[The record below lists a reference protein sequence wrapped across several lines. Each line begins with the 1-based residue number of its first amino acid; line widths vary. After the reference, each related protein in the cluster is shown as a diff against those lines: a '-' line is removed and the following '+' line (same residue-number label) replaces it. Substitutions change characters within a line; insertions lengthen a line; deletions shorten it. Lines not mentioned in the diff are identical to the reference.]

1 MVKLKILIVE
11 DEAIIGEDMRMM
23 LEDLGYSVTGV
34 ALDFDEAIEHLEA
47 TKPDIVLSDIALG
60 GVKDGIDLAQEI
72 KEKYQIPF
80 IFVTSHSD
88 RTTLE
93 RAKQHQPNGYL
104 VKPFDSNDLFTSIE
118 VAFANYVGQNVD
130 NEEAEEQQELDSSSG
145 FLLNDCIYVKEGHLF
160 VKVPLKD
167 LLWIKSEGNYL
178 ELHTLERR
186 FVVRSSLKEFMEKL
200 PDPQFFRV
208 HKSFAINLKHVDAI
222 DNAIVIVA
230 GETIPLGRN
239 YRDLLLKY
247 LNTV

>member
-1 MVKLKILIVE
+1 LIKLKILIVE

-34 ALDFDEAIEHLEA
+34 ALDFDEAIEHLEN
-47 TKPDIVLSDIALG
+47 TRPDIVLSDIALG
-60 GVKDGIDLAQEI
+60 GAKDGIDLAKEI
-72 KEKYQIPF
+72 RENYQLPF

-93 RAKQHQPNGYL
+93 RAKKHQPNGYL

-118 VAFANYVGQNVD
+118 VAFANYMGQND
-130 NEEAEEQQELDSSSG
+130 EDEDEISEIDSSSG
-145 FLLNDCIYVKEGHLF
+145 FLLKDCIYVKDTHLF
-160 VKVPLKD
+160 VKVPLHD

-178 ELHTLERR
+178 ELHTLEKRH
-186 FVVRSSLKEFMEKL
+186 VIRSSLKEFMEKL
-200 PDPQFFRV
+200 PESQFFRV
-208 HKSFAINLKHVDAI
+208 HKSFGINLKHVDAI
-222 DNAIVIVA
+222 DNALVIVA
-230 GETIPLGRN
+230 GESVPMGRN